1 MPHLRSR
8 DRAGKLLRNRAA
20 HAGDWLL
27 AMRLLDCEALRLFP
41 TCLLHYVEEHSSFF
55 RKVGGNLVTIGVA
68 NLFPVV
74 THVF

>member
-27 AMRLLDCEALRLFP
+27 AMRLLDCEALRLFRSW
-41 TCLLHYVEEHSSFF
+41 LLHYVEEHSGFF
-55 RKVGGNLVTIGVA
+55 RKVRRNLVTVGVT
-68 NLFPVV
+68 NLVPVV
-74 THVF
+74 THIF